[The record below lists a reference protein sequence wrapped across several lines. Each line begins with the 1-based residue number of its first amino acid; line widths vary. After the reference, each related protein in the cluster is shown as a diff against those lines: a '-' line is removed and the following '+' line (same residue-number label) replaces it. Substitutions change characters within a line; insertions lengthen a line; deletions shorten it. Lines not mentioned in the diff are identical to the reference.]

1 MFYFINKLKIK
12 NSKVVMANVE
22 KSNILKNKISKE
34 LRAKANDFLNN
45 KVKANNLVDILQY
58 LQVCNN
64 FGYKI

>member
-1 MFYFINKLKIK
+1 
-12 NSKVVMANVE
+12 MANVE